1 MQSSCKLAS
10 RSSQAEFE
18 SRSFSGWMVRG
29 VPGDMV
35 KGQGSGPQRGTYL
48 VDSNSG
54 YIAIYLD
61 VSGFQP
67 RGCPCGVHWLKSAQS
82 LAGESG

>member
-1 MQSSCKLAS
+1 
-10 RSSQAEFE
+10 
-18 SRSFSGWMVRG
+18 MVRG

-48 VDSNSG
+48 VGSNSG
-54 YIAIYLD
+54 YITIYLD

-67 RGCPCGVHWLKSAQS
+67 RGCPYGVHWLKSAQS
-82 LAGESG
+82 LAGESGSAFLSSPVPEEVRKQACNPS